1 MNSGIWMFWLVRAV
15 RVNWV
20 KQDKLA
26 KKFDQKIRQK
36 IEQKN
41 WAKKRAKN
49 WAKKQSKSWAK
60 KLDKKLGEKLG
71 KIIKCDHTNSGRQF
85 VVIEFTDLVEFMN
98 VIE

>member
-26 KKFDQKIRQK
+26 KNLGPKNWAKIKQK

-41 WAKKRAKN
+41 WAK
-49 WAKKQSKSWAK
+49 SWAK
-60 KLDKKLGEKLG
+60 KLDKKLG

-85 VVIEFTDLVEFMN
+85 VVIEFTNLVEFMN